1 MDSVGIPTPGCVN
14 HHLQSAHYDA
24 ICGHREGTLWGPG
37 VQKQSVQ
44 FQWEQSVTQCDV
56 TTDVTCPCRS
66 LHYCSTSCAQRKRH
80 RAPDLWQNVVLAWW
94 IWYMWSG
101 WTSAGRRD
109 WTDDIVFFFCN
120 HWCEITYRKKNPQ
133 FINDT
138 ISKVIQLKLNLMSSE
153 LKKNL
158 YFSVIDHHSLKRS
171 CDPRVITTETCE
183 YSRDFIVTRLSR
195 LAPRSV

>member
-1 MDSVGIPTPGCVN
+1 MWGLMWLVLAGLYIIAL
-14 HHLQSAHYDA
+14 HLPLRSKKKTQSS
-24 ICGHREGTLWGPG
+24 W
-37 VQKQSVQ
+37 
-44 FQWEQSVTQCDV
+44 
-56 TTDVTCPCRS
+56 S
-66 LHYCSTSCAQRKRH
+66 LTKRCA
-80 RAPDLWQNVVLAWW
+80 AWW

-120 HWCEITYRKKNPQ
+120 HWWEITYRKKNPQ
-133 FINDT
+133 FINYT

-158 YFSVIDHHSLKRS
+158 HFSVIDHHSLKRS